1 MSSWTGT
8 PLPHSVARML
18 RLTLAAL
25 HLLALGI
32 GLWAVLTRGSSLRQ
46 LSGAG
51 ALQRAFNADAH
62 WGAAALLWIGTGLW
76 RYLGE
81 TEKNTGYYNQNH
93 LFLTKMGLLALILA
107 LEIWPMMTLIRWR
120 AFARSGSAAADADSG
135 IARRIATISYVQAG
149 LVVLMVF
156 AAVAMARG
164 YGVRG

>member
-1 MSSWTGT
+1 
-8 PLPHSVARML
+8 ML

-46 LSGAG
+46 LPGAG

-93 LFLTKMGLLALILA
+93 LFLTKMGLLALIIA
-107 LEIWPMMTLIRWR
+107 LEIWPMMTLSRWRR

-135 IARRIATISYVQAG
+135 IARGIATISYVQAG